1 MTIKLEKSFIQYYRA
16 HGPHFTKELCE
27 YAVSMME
34 TKRGKITAFTK
45 DTVDQKL
52 RQQNIQLENDVLYDS
67 VFVANMCKA
76 DFLGRSVPDDDYHL
90 CMYIKDVIDD
100 PDGYEGQP
108 FFRWLAD
115 IEALGLEI
123 DWEEYI

>member
-1 MTIKLEKSFIQYYRA
+1 MTIKLDRYFKQYYKKY
-16 HGPHFTKELCE
+16 GPHFTKELCDLV
-27 YAVSMME
+27 VSMME

-45 DTVDQKL
+45 EVIDQKL
-52 RQQNIQLENDVLYDS
+52 TQQNIKIENNVLYDA

-115 IEALGLEI
+115 AEVLGLEI
-123 DWEEYI
+123 DWKQFI

>member
-1 MTIKLEKSFIQYYRA
+1 MTIKLDRYFKQYYKKY
-16 HGPHFTKELCE
+16 GPHFTKELCDLV
-27 YAVSMME
+27 VSMME

-45 DTVDQKL
+45 EVIDQKL
-52 RQQNIQLENDVLYDS
+52 TQQNIKIENNVLYDA

-115 IEALGLEI
+115 AEVLGIEI
-123 DWEEYI
+123 DWKQFI

>member
-1 MTIKLEKSFIQYYRA
+1 MTIKLDRYFKQYYKKY
-16 HGPHFTKELCE
+16 GPHFTKELCDF
-27 YAVSMME
+27 VVNMME
-34 TKRGKITAFTK
+34 TKRGKIAAFTK
-45 DTVDQKL
+45 EVIDQKL
-52 RQQNIQLENDVLYDS
+52 TQQNIKIENNALYDA

-115 IEALGLEI
+115 AEVLGLEI
-123 DWEEYI
+123 DWKQFI

>member
-1 MTIKLEKSFIQYYRA
+1 MAIKLEQDFISYYKKN
-16 HGPHFTKELCE
+16 GPHFTKELCE
-27 YAVSMME
+27 YVVGMME
-34 TKRGKITAFTK
+34 TKRGKIIPFTK
-45 DTVDQKL
+45 DTIDQKL
-52 RQQNIQLENDVLYDS
+52 TQQGIKLENDALYDS

-90 CMYIKDVIDD
+90 CLYIKDVIDD

-115 IEALGLEI
+115 VEALDIDI
-123 DWEEYI
+123 DWKRYM

>member
-1 MTIKLEKSFIQYYRA
+1 
-16 HGPHFTKELCE
+16 
-27 YAVSMME
+27 ME
-34 TKRGKITAFTK
+34 TKFGKITPFNK
-45 DTVDQKL
+45 VVIDQKL
-52 RQQNIQLENDVLYDS
+52 LQQGIVLENNALYDA

-115 IEALGLEI
+115 VEALDLKI
-123 DWEEYI
+123 DWESFI

>member
-1 MTIKLEKSFIQYYRA
+1 MTIKLDKDFKQYYRKY
-16 HGPHFTKELCE
+16 GPHFTKELC
-27 YAVSMME
+27 AFVVSTME
-34 TKRGKITAFTK
+34 TKSGKISAFTK
-45 DTVDQKL
+45 DVIEQKL
-52 RQQNIQLENDVLYDS
+52 AQQNVKLENNALYDA

-115 IEALGLEI
+115 AEVLGLDI
-123 DWEEYI
+123 DWKKFI